1 MEWRSERS
9 EEKSEGVK
17 EGERGGNPGEAAV
30 DRRHRISQTPKYAKL
45 EIVPILLDPIREAR
59 NSTLEK

>member
-1 MEWRSERS
+1 MEWQSERS

-17 EGERGGNPGEAAV
+17 ERERGGNPGEAAV

-45 EIVPILLDPIREAR
+45 ENIPILLV
-59 NSTLEK
+59 